1 MLSDQYKNHAS
12 IQDVI
17 HNRFRGNF
25 EFYLKMITLFFDTLS
40 GYLKNIEDG
49 IAADDHERVKFAA
62 HSIKGS
68 AANLGVS
75 SLQKISERL
84 EHRAAGLFDSETLSD
99 LFHELNVELQE
110 FREYSMTL
118 K

>member
-1 MLSDQYKNHAS
+1 MLPDQYKNHAS

-25 EFYLKMITLFFDTLS
+25 EFYLKMITLFFDTLHE
-40 GYLKNIEDG
+40 YLKNIEDG
-49 IAADDHERVKFAA
+49 IASDEHEKVKFAA

-75 SLQKISERL
+75 SLQAISERL
-84 EHRAAGLFDSETLSD
+84 EHRATDLSSSGTLFD
-99 LFHELNVELQE
+99 LFRELKAELQE
-110 FREYSMTL
+110 FRDYSATL